1 MPRGLRR
8 TQQSGQSHFITFS
21 CYRGWPTIAFL
32 WRVAHNCLPLAIV
45 GAQET
50 HSMIRADPTPSEPT
64 FPSLTRVPGETEL
77 QQPDDGITQRCDPL
91 PFPFDR
97 RTCKSWIV
105 REGMSVPRRAR
116 LRLRPRVRFLEN
128 STSGPTNVRGC
139 RFSAS

>member
-1 MPRGLRR
+1 MSIRSLLGNWIAQHNQLLWFR
-8 TQQSGQSHFITFS
+8 SNGQRLERSQ
-21 CYRGWPTIAFL
+21 
-32 WRVAHNCLPLAIV
+32 VAHNCLPLAIV

-128 STSGPTNVRGC
+128 STSGPTYIRGC
-139 RFSAS
+139 RSSAS